1 MKTFA
6 RKCSITGELMNEGWV
21 WGDGVFY
28 TKYESDTLKEC
39 RRDREFILG
48 IYDDIDTDNLLSAYI
63 EDESERSE
71 LTEAMLRARRNEETD
86 EDLLLIAF
94 NGDYVYY
101 TEWEEDD
108 HQYAVDADGNEI
120 ELI

>member
-6 RKCSITGELMNEGWV
+6 RKCSVTGELMNEGWV
-21 WGDGVFY
+21 WGDGCFY
-28 TKYESDTLKEC
+28 TKHLSDTLAEC
-39 RRDREFILG
+39 RRDREHIIGMWDGYGLNDFTPDL
-48 IYDDIDTDNLLSAYI
+48 I
-63 EDESERSE
+63 EDASEFDEFTSA
-71 LTEAMLRARRNEETD
+71 LKRARDGVETN
-86 EDLLLIAF
+86 EDLLLMGF
-94 NGDYVYY
+94 NGAYLYY

>member
-21 WGDGVFY
+21 WGDGMFY

-48 IYDDIDTDNLLSAYI
+48 IYDDIDVENLLS
-63 EDESERSE
+63 ECE
-71 LTEAMLRARRNEETD
+71 LTEAILRARRNEETD

-94 NGDYVYY
+94 NGDYLYY
-101 TEWEEDD
+101 TEWEDD
-108 HQYAVDADGNEI
+108 IEEHQYAIDADGNEI

>member
-21 WGDGVFY
+21 WGDGIFY

-48 IYDDIDTDNLLSAYI
+48 IYDDIDVENLLS
-63 EDESERSE
+63 ECE
-71 LTEAMLRARRNEETD
+71 LTEAILRARRNEETD

-94 NGDYVYY
+94 NGDYVYH

-108 HQYAVDADGNEI
+108 YQYAVDADGNEI

>member
-21 WGDGVFY
+21 WGDGIFY

-39 RRDREFILG
+39 RRDREYIIDG
-48 IYDDIDTDNLLSAYI
+48 ICSLSAESVNDYSKWKETEDAIERIKANADTD
-63 EDESERSE
+63 D
-71 LTEAMLRARRNEETD
+71 
-86 EDLLLIAF
+86 DLLLVGF
-94 NGDYVYY
+94 QTDYLYF
-101 TEWEEDD
+101 TEWEEED

>member
-6 RKCSITGELMNEGWV
+6 RKCSVTGELMNEGWV
-21 WGDGVFY
+21 WGDGMFY

-39 RRDREFILG
+39 RRDREFISG
-48 IYDDIDTDNLLSAYI
+48 IYDDIDVENLLS
-63 EDESERSE
+63 ECE
-71 LTEAMLRARRNEETD
+71 LTEAILRARRNEETD

-94 NGDYVYY
+94 NGDYVYH

-120 ELI
+120 EII

>member
-1 MKTFA
+1 MEKKLWS
-6 RKCSITGELMNEGWV
+6 RRCSVTGEGMNEGWV

-48 IYDDIDTDNLLSAYI
+48 IYDDIDVENLLS
-63 EDESERSE
+63 ECE
-71 LTEAMLRARRNEETD
+71 LTEAILRARRNEETD

-94 NGDYVYY
+94 NGGYVYH
-101 TEWEEDD
+101 TEWEGDD
-108 HQYAVDADGNEI
+108 AQYE
-120 ELI
+120 ELPNGSVVELTSN